1 MNLFHNTG
9 TAITLLIS
17 TALAA
22 SLFLQACT
30 STADLAE
37 VNNTT
42 LATEED
48 EVFRATMQALD
59 KVGFNISRMDSKN
72 GHIEAV
78 FVNRGSDT
86 DGGFFGYTS
95 NTAQR
100 VKADIKLL
108 GSGSQTRINLNLY
121 EIYAASS
128 SQYGSFDTED
138 NEHLLRKTKY
148 YEGLMGAIKDQ
159 LGLNETG
166 NVSSGNE
173 NTGETDATDV

>member
-1 MNLFHNTG
+1 MNLFQNPG
-9 TAITLLIS
+9 TATTLLIS
-17 TALAA
+17 IALTAG
-22 SLFLQACT
+22 LFLQACT

-59 KVGFNISRMDSKN
+59 QVGFNISRMDTRN

-78 FVNRGSDT
+78 FVNRGSNN

-100 VKADIKLL
+100 VKADIKLIAN
-108 GSGSQTRINLNLY
+108 GSQTRLDLNLY

-128 SQYGSFDTED
+128 SQYGSFNTED
-138 NEHLLRKTKY
+138 SEHLLRKTKY
-148 YEGLMGAIKDQ
+148 YEGIIGAIREQ
-159 LGLNETG
+159 LGLND
-166 NVSSGNE
+166 SSNMGMNSDQAE
-173 NTGETDATDV
+173 SNTSSD

>member
-1 MNLFHNTG
+1 MNLFHNAG
-9 TAITLLIS
+9 TAITLLIG

-59 KVGFNISRMDSKN
+59 QVGFNISRMDSKN

-78 FVNRGSDT
+78 FVNRGSDN

-100 VKADIKLL
+100 VKAEIKLL
-108 GSGSQTRINLNLY
+108 ASGSQTRLDLNLY

-138 NEHLLRKTKY
+138 SEHLLRKTKY

-166 NVSSGNE
+166 NVSSGNDTNGNTE
-173 NTGETDATDV
+173 NADV